1 MNKYDNNSTT
11 ENGNLNLTPPPGKE
25 LSPESFLEIALGLP
39 LFYVPVVMRVFRTYS
54 PCLEE
59 GGA

>member
-1 MNKYDNNSTT
+1 MRKWI
-11 ENGNLNLTPPPGKE
+11 LL
-25 LSPESFLEIALGLP
+25 IAVISLGISGLVQADGDGLP
-39 LFYVPVVMRVFRTYS
+39 LFYVPVVMRVYRTYS

>member
-1 MNKYDNNSTT
+1 METKFYSFNTTWANKWFFGRVSEEDISTV
-11 ENGNLNLTPPPGKE
+11 
-25 LSPESFLEIALGLP
+25 GLP
-39 LFYVPVVMRVFRTYS
+39 LFYVPVIMRVYHTYS